1 MIEKKLIRITTVPI
15 SLFSLLPGQ
24 LRYMSQYYEVISV
37 SSEGK
42 LRRLV
47 EEREG
52 IRTIP
57 IEMTRKI
64 SPIQDL
70 KSVWDLYKLFKK
82 EKPFIVHS
90 HTPKAGIAGMLAA
103 MLAGVPHRLH
113 TVGGLPLIIEKGIQY
128 KILYLVEKATYLCAT
143 RVYPIS
149 YGIKNYILD
158 KNIASEKKVSII
170 ANGSSN
176 GIDTGHFTP
185 SCISENDKLYL
196 KNKLDIEENDFVF
209 IFVGRLVKDKGI
221 NELVSAFVALK
232 EVRSNIKLL
241 LVGPFEGDLNPINQ
255 ENLDEINT
263 NRNIISVGFQ
273 KDVRPYLAISK
284 VLVFPSY
291 REGFGNV
298 IAQAGSMGLPSI
310 VSNITGCNEIII
322 EGENGVII
330 PSKDTNAI
338 YNAMLRFI
346 DDNDLL
352 NKLKSNA
359 RRMIVERYEQQ
370 VVWEAI
376 LAEYKRLESMKVE
389 NARQ

>member
-1 MIEKKLIRITTVPI
+1 MRNKIIRITTVPL
-15 SLFSLLPGQ
+15 SLYSLLTGQ
-24 LRYMSQYYEVISV
+24 LRYINQYYEVIGV
-37 SSEGK
+37 SSEGE

-57 IEMTRKI
+57 LKMTRKI
-64 SPIQDL
+64 SLVQDL
-70 KSVWDLYKLFKK
+70 KSVWELYKLFKK

-103 MLAGVPHRLH
+103 KFAGVPHRLH
-113 TVGGLPLIIEKGIQY
+113 TVGGLPLIIEKGIKYQ
-128 KILYLVEKATYLCAT
+128 ILYIVEKATCLCAT

-149 YGIKNYILD
+149 YGIKNYILE
-158 KNIASEKKVSII
+158 KNIASENKVSII

-176 GIDTGHFTP
+176 GIDTDHFNP
-185 SCISENDKLYL
+185 SHISDSDKLYL
-196 KNKLDIEENDFVF
+196 KNELGIAENDFLFVF
-209 IFVGRLVKDKGI
+209 IGRLVKDKGI
-221 NELVSAFVALK
+221 DELVLAFVALNK
-232 EVRSNIKLL
+232 VRSNIKLL
-241 LVGPFEGDLNPINQ
+241 LVGPFEGDLNPISQ

-263 NRNIISVGFQ
+263 NKNIISVGFQ
-273 KDVRPYLAISK
+273 KDVRPYLAISN

-310 VSNITGCNEIII
+310 VSNITGCNEIIV

-330 PSKDTNAI
+330 PSKDSNAV

-346 DDNDLL
+346 EDKDLL

-359 RRMIVERYEQQ
+359 RRMIVERYEQK
-370 VVWEAI
+370 VVWHAI
-376 LAEYKRLESMKVE
+376 LAEYNRLEE
-389 NARQ
+389 NLIDR